1 MIPKAIALG
10 VLTLVAASS
19 TGAAL
24 WLALSGSDDSP
35 RKVDPVIGVQSGAR
49 GSNAAEPSQ
58 QGVRQVLPQPPAAD
72 RPASPAAEAATGDAA
87 PQTIEGVRG
96 AAGSPLPPRNA
107 IESVRHESGSI
118 EPINRQGGVTTLTLQ
133 NLEVVL
139 RMQSRTPPPPPK
151 GASQGGGTSAATTAA
166 KLLMLEKPEAPPE
179 EEISDDRAIDAQFR
193 QQDQEGS

>member
-1 MIPKAIALG
+1 MNPKAIALG
-10 VLTLVAASS
+10 ALALAAAGS

-24 WLALSGSDDSP
+24 WLAVSGSDDSP
-35 RKVDPVIGVQSGAR
+35 RKVDQVIGVQSGAR

-72 RPASPAAEAATGDAA
+72 RPAPAADAAAGDAA

-107 IESVRHESGSI
+107 IESVRRESGSI
-118 EPINRQGGVTTLTLQ
+118 EPINRQEGVTTLTLQ

-166 KLLMLEKPEAPPE
+166 KLLILEKPEAPPE
-179 EEISDDRAIDAQFR
+179 EEVSDDRAIDAQFR
-193 QQDQEGS
+193 QQDQKGS